1 MDYAEWMPEST
12 PHNPVVCCWS
22 LRSEAA
28 EAEAQGAE
36 PALPDGCPELIFNFA
51 DPFENVAANGRVMT
65 QPAVFLVGQITR
77 PFVLRPTGAVDLLA
91 VRFEAH
97 GAYGLHTDMSQLRD
111 AWAEPIALRDTTLR
125 DLAQRLATTSGSQRR
140 AEIHAWLAQYALRA
154 PRADDVVAAMVA
166 RIRETHGAV
175 AIETLAASHG
185 LGMRTLQ
192 RRFAQQV
199 GLSPKRFARIVRFH
213 RVCLAW
219 QETPETLARV
229 AADSGYC
236 DESHLIRDFR
246 AFVGTPPA
254 TFLAALPEFTKL
266 FL

>member
-1 MDYAEWMPEST
+1 MDYTEWMPELT

-22 LRSEAA
+22 LRGEAA
-28 EAEAQGAE
+28 EAVAQGSQ

-51 DPFENVAANGRVMT
+51 DPFEHISANGRVTT

-77 PFVLRPTGAVDLLA
+77 PFALRPTGAVDLLA

-97 GAYGLHTDMSQLRD
+97 GAYGLHSDMAQLRD
-111 AWAEPIALRDTTLR
+111 AWAEPATLR
-125 DLAQRLATTSGSQRR
+125 DITLRELTQRLATNSGSARR
-140 AEIHAWLAQYALRA
+140 AEVRAWLAVYALRA
-154 PRADDVVAAMVA
+154 PRANDVVAAMV
-166 RIRETHGAV
+166 RSIRETHGAV
-175 AIETLAASHG
+175 AIEALAASHG
-185 LGMRTLQ
+185 VGMRTLQ
-192 RRFAQQV
+192 RYFAEQV

-213 RVCLAW
+213 RVCMAW
-219 QETPETLARV
+219 QQAPETMARV